1 MPRAYVG
8 TNDGLFEIDLAVAAP
23 EAGPV
28 EGFRGQE
35 VTALAHD
42 SDGERVWAVTDG
54 RTLRLEEAAGSWL
67 EVARS
72 DRFDLTCLAATSCG
86 LLAGTDEAHLLRLE
100 GDRLLPLDAFEQV
113 SGRDRW
119 YTPWGGPAAVRSLCQ
134 DLAGR
139 LHVNVHVG
147 GIPRSADGGGSWQ
160 PTIDID
166 ADVHQVLAHP
176 ARPDTVLAAA
186 AVGLA
191 CSEDGGGSW
200 RTEVEGLHAT
210 YARAVAVALP
220 DPGAGEAAGQAPA
233 MVLVSVST
241 GPGGRRA
248 AVYRAPLPDGPGG
261 RLQFQRCQQGLPE
274 WFGSNVDTGCLAA
287 SGTTVL
293 LGTADG
299 ALYASGD
306 AGGTWQ
312 RVASGLPPV
321 RSVVFA

>member
-8 TNDGLFEIDLAVAAP
+8 TNDGLFEIDLDAAAP

-28 EGFRGQE
+28 GEFHGQE

-54 RTLRLEEAAGSWL
+54 RALRLEEAAGSWL
-67 EVARS
+67 EVAHT
-72 DRFDLTCLAATSCG
+72 DRYDLTCVVASSGG
-86 LLAGTDEAHLLRLE
+86 LLAGTDPARLLRLD
-100 GDRLLPLDAFEQV
+100 GDRLVPVGAFEQV
-113 SGRDRW
+113 KGRNRW
-119 YTPWGGPAAVRSLCQ
+119 YTPWGGPPAVRSLCQ

-147 GIPRSADGGGSWQ
+147 GIPRSPDGGGTWEPS
-160 PTIDID
+160 IDID
-166 ADVHQVLAHP
+166 ADVHQVLPHP
-176 ARPDTVLAAA
+176 AKPDTVFAAA

-191 CSEDGGGSW
+191 CSEDGGQRW

-220 DPGAGEAAGQAPA
+220 DATDQQGQA

-241 GPGGRRA
+241 GPGGRRS
-248 AVYRAPLPDGPGG
+248 AVYRAPLAETPGG
-261 RLQFQRCQQGLPE
+261 GLQFERCQQGLPE

-287 SGTTVL
+287 SGTAAL
-293 LGTADG
+293 IGTADG
-299 ALYASGD
+299 ALYASRD

-312 RVASGLPPV
+312 GLASGLPPV